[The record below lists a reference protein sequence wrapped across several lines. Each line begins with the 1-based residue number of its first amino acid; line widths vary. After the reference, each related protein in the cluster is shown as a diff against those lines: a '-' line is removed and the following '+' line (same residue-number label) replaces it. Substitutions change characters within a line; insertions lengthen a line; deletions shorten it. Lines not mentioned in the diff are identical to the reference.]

1 MFGFL
6 RRRMRVMYVPPMS
19 AERLLEC
26 FRGQEENPLLRGV
39 LHELR
44 GLHELAA
51 QNAEVTEQS
60 DSMTLKYTAMM
71 RAHREAEERIL
82 DLMALAR
89 QPGNARKRKE
99 VLEDVKRAR
108 GQEPEQETGSDVA

>member
-1 MFGFL
+1 MFGFF
-6 RRRMRVMYVPPMS
+6 RKRMRVVYLPPMS
-19 AERLLEC
+19 AERLLGC
-26 FRGQEENPLLRGV
+26 FRVQDENTLLQGV

-51 QNAEVTEQS
+51 QNAEVTDQP

-82 DLMALAR
+82 DMVAR
-89 QPGNARKRKE
+89 AKEPGSARRRKE
-99 VLEDVKRAR
+99 LLGEVKRPR
-108 GQEPEQETGSDVA
+108 GG